1 MSVYMPRNVIVI
13 PRDVYQK
20 CTDDFITPR
29 QKRTRGTA
37 RKQRW
42 NAAAAPS
49 HCEPSSK
56 LDQGRPN
63 KNDLLAAMPSVA
75 SMLYNSASSPSL
87 TSSLSSLSS
96 SWSSSSSESPGS
108 HRLATFGHIGS
119 KNNVSN
125 AVTIANN
132 ITTIHLRA
140 LAAPQKRKLSQRSSS
155 TLATSTAP
163 VIDLTDEDDHQKA
176 RKKLKYD
183 TPPASPIS
191 PPCTSITRVAMPVKA
206 REVIEISSDSE
217 VEDIVMDAGCAPF
230 APSACQVS
238 TATGTAES
246 FHKYE
251 LEPSLRRIVDTI
263 FPDYETH
270 HQATLERA
278 FATSRSLREKY
289 VVTRYLG
296 SGASG
301 FVLAAKRVS
310 DGLEVAIKVVPHTG
324 DHVEARVQRELNIM
338 LKLKDHANLLGC
350 VEYFTSSLYG
360 DVDPDDESNKD
371 ISYIVTESAACSLF
385 DFIELHRPA
394 QDEDASTR
402 FKNIKDFLHTIHH
415 VSGSQGSSPASVYE
429 SGVNEG
435 TLYSIF
441 TQLAKALHSMH
452 SQCIVHGDIKDE
464 NALILFDKMNKTYR
478 ALLCDF
484 GHSKYLAPGSA
495 PSFPFYGTTVLAP
508 PEMERN
514 MEIRQQMRKNQTSA
528 AASSASPPLTAT
540 SPTTATTATATRRQ
554 TRGRAAAANNNNPS
568 QQPPLQHFYG
578 YEADVWALGLTLY
591 TMIHGDLPKEMFEKD
606 KKHMK
611 SIPKRGGGPRG
622 KAANKFH
629 FSMQNNL
636 DADLKDL
643 VQGMLAVD
651 PAKRLSM
658 NEVITHPW
666 ILRGQH

>member
-29 QKRTRGTA
+29 QKRIRGTA

-42 NAAAAPS
+42 NAAAAPP

-75 SMLYNSASSPSL
+75 SMLYTSASSPSL

-108 HRLATFGHIGS
+108 HRLASFGNIGP
-119 KNNVSN
+119 KNDVNN

-140 LAAPQKRKLSQRSSS
+140 LVAPQKRKLSQQRSSS
-155 TLATSTAP
+155 ALATSTAP
-163 VIDLTDEDDHQKA
+163 VIDLTDDDDHQKA
-176 RKKLKYD
+176 CKKLKYD
-183 TPPASPIS
+183 TPPVSPIS

-217 VEDIVMDAGCAPF
+217 MEDVVMDAGCAPF
-230 APSACQVS
+230 AAAS
-238 TATGTAES
+238 TATGAAES
-246 FHKYE
+246 LHKYE

-263 FPDYETH
+263 FPDYEAH

-338 LKLKDHANLLGC
+338 LKLKDHDNLLGC

-394 QDEDASTR
+394 HDEDASTR
-402 FKNIKDFLHTIHH
+402 FKNIKDFLQTIQH
-415 VSGSQGSSPASVYE
+415 VPGSQGRSPGSIYE
-429 SGVNEG
+429 SGMNEK
-435 TLYSIF
+435 TLCSIF

-452 SQCIVHGDIKDE
+452 NQCIVHGDIKDE
-464 NALILFDKMNKTYR
+464 NALILFDKTHKTYR

-508 PEMERN
+508 PEMGPN
-514 MEIRQQMRKNQTSA
+514 MEIRQQMRKKQTSA
-528 AASSASPPLTAT
+528 AATTASPLTT
-540 SPTTATTATATRRQ
+540 TTVTTAATRRQ
-554 TRGRAAAANNNNPS
+554 TRGRAAAAHA
-568 QQPPLQHFYG
+568 QGQPPLQHFYG

-611 SIPKRGGGPRG
+611 YIPKRAPRG

-629 FSMQNNL
+629 FAMQNNL
-636 DADLKDL
+636 DSDLRDL

-658 NEVITHPW
+658 NEVMTHPW
-666 ILRGQH
+666 ILRGQQ

>member
-29 QKRTRGTA
+29 QKRTRGTT

-42 NAAAAPS
+42 NAAAAAAAAPS
-49 HCEPSSK
+49 HCEPSPQ

-75 SMLYNSASSPSL
+75 SMLYTSASSPSL

-108 HRLATFGHIGS
+108 HRLASFGNIGS
-119 KNNVSN
+119 KNDVSN

-140 LAAPQKRKLSQRSSS
+140 LVGPQKRKLSQRSSS
-155 TLATSTAP
+155 TLCPSTAP
-163 VIDLTDEDDHQKA
+163 VIDLTDDDDQQKA
-176 RKKLKYD
+176 RKRPKHA
-183 TPPASPIS
+183 TPPAASPLS
-191 PPCTSITRVAMPVKA
+191 PPCSSITRVAMPVKA

-217 VEDIVMDAGCAPF
+217 VGDVVMDSGCATLT
-230 APSACQVS
+230 PSAGQVS
-238 TATGTAES
+238 TATGAAES

-251 LEPSLRRIVDTI
+251 LEPALRRIVDTI

-338 LKLKDHANLLGC
+338 LKLKDHENLLGC

-402 FKNIKDFLHTIHH
+402 FKNIKDFLHAIRHD
-415 VSGSQGSSPASVYE
+415 SGSHGRSAASAYE
-429 SGVNEG
+429 SGMNEG
-435 TLYSIF
+435 TLCSIF

-464 NALILFDKMNKTYR
+464 NALILFDKNNKTYR

-484 GHSKYLAPGSA
+484 GHSKHLAPGSA

-508 PEMERN
+508 PEMGPN
-514 MEIRQQMRKNQTSA
+514 MEIRQQMRKKQTSA
-528 AASSASPPLTAT
+528 AAAAASPLTT
-540 SPTTATTATATRRQ
+540 TTTATMTTTAARRQ
-554 TRGRAAAANNNNPS
+554 TRGRATAANNQS
-568 QQPPLQHFYG
+568 QPPLQHFYG

-611 SIPKRGGGPRG
+611 YIPKRAPRG
-622 KAANKFH
+622 KAAHKFH

-636 DADLKDL
+636 DSDLKDL

-666 ILRGQH
+666 VLRAQN